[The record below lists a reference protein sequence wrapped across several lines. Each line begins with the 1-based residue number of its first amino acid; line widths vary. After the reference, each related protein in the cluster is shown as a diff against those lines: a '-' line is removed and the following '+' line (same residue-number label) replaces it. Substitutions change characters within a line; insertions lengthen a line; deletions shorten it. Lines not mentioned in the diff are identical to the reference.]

1 MKIMK
6 SRCIE
11 VIRITNLLLKKCS
24 WISLVCISLVWSA
37 LAAVAYMSFLSDD
50 MLSNVKNMYAPNG
63 GSLQFVL
70 IFYLSFGIEMI
81 MVSGY
86 LKHPLCEEYFY
97 TRITSRATIITA
109 NIFAVAVIN
118 VAIILLE
125 FFGIAFCLILSEKCK
140 IRNIEILA
148 LLQIAASVIIPRL
161 TLSVVLLL
169 SNKLGKNVTTV
180 FTILTAIIFSSIL
193 IDSDVFITIRNWL
206 DVSRMSEQ
214 KLGVECLLT
223 IALVCAV
230 IGVDYTRD
238 ISLEEDVDKNDQ

>member
-11 VIRITNLLLKKCS
+11 VIRITGLLLKKCS
-24 WISLVCISLVWSA
+24 WISLIFISFVWSIFA
-37 LAAVAYMSFLSDD
+37 IVAYMRFLTADI
-50 MLSNVKNMYAPNG
+50 LSNIKIIYAAND
-63 GSLQFVL
+63 GSLLFVL

-81 MVSGY
+81 MVSSY
-86 LKHPLCEEYFY
+86 LKHPLCEEYVY

-109 NIFAVAVIN
+109 NIFVVAVIN
-118 VAIILLE
+118 TTIILLE
-125 FFGIAFCLILSEKCK
+125 FFGIAFCLLISEKSK
-140 IRNIEILA
+140 IKSIEIPA
-148 LLQIAASVIIPRL
+148 LLQIAASVTVPRL

-169 SNKLGKNVTTV
+169 SNKLGKNIITV

-206 DVSRMSEQ
+206 DVPQ
-214 KLGVECLLT
+214 TNGLKLGMECLLI

-230 IGVDYTRD
+230 IGVDHTRD
-238 ISLEEDVDKNDQ
+238 ISLQEDVDKND